1 MGTVRSPDPALV
13 VVSAIYS
20 NETDLTSAC
29 SHLSAVI
36 GELSVFGGD
45 QVFDWTDYYQAEM
58 GSALKRRFMVA
69 RDLLPRQLLTELK
82 LLSNA
87 IEREYARPDGS
98 RTINL
103 DPGLLAAE
111 NFVLAT
117 TKNFSHRIYLREGIF
132 AEVTLQFV
140 RGAFEPLAWT
150 YPDYRSETLRSLLG
164 EQRRKYLTDLRGNHT
179 IVAENAF
186 NKELLL

>member
-1 MGTVRSPDPALV
+1 MGTIRLPDPALV

-20 NETDLTSAC
+20 DEASLGSAC
-29 SHLSAVI
+29 ARLATIVGYIRAV
-36 GELSVFGGD
+36 GCE
-45 QVFDWTDYYQAEM
+45 QAFDWTDYYQAEM

-69 RDLLPRQLLTELK
+69 RHLLPRQLLTELK

-87 IEREYARPDGS
+87 IERECARPDGS

-103 DPGLLAAE
+103 DPGLLTAE

-117 TKNFSHRIYLREGIF
+117 TKNFAHRIYLREGIF
-132 AEVTLQFV
+132 AEVTLQFI

-150 YPDYRSETLRSLLG
+150 YPDYRSETLRGMLN
-164 EQRRKYLTDLRGNHT
+164 EQRRSYLTYLRQQPT
-179 IVAENAF
+179 VLAEDSF
-186 NKELLL
+186 NKELL